1 MPASDHLN
9 PQLFHGTAHR
19 FKKGEVILPANLA
32 NVPQNWGA
40 ASKNDPNLAHA
51 TSNLD
56 SAKYFANVAKA
67 IQGMRRQDD
76 SLRARVYQ
84 VEPVNP
90 QTAQWRDK
98 KFAGGRG
105 GSSAIREHV
114 SSEGYRVVKNV
125 WTERKS
131 KP

>member
-1 MPASDHLN
+1 MAAHEHLN

-56 SAKYFANVAKA
+56 SAKYFASAAKA
-67 IQGMRRQDD
+67 VQDLRRQDV

-90 QTAQWRDK
+90 QTARWRDK

-105 GSSAIREHV
+105 GFSTIREHV

-125 WTERKS
+125 WTKRKS